1 MSKLDK
7 LMQKRNELKLRIQ
20 EERKRDVSRRQR
32 NFMRR
37 ARAAGLLTLS
47 EAEMEGVFEHMTSGT
62 AEAASPAPNSEPAE

>member
-7 LMQKRNELKLRIQ
+7 LMEKRNELKLRIQ
-20 EERKRDVSRRQR
+20 EERRRDTARRQR

-47 EAEMEGVFEHMTSGT
+47 EAEIQGVFERLAGSTAGT
-62 AEAASPAPNSEPAE
+62 PATASDSE